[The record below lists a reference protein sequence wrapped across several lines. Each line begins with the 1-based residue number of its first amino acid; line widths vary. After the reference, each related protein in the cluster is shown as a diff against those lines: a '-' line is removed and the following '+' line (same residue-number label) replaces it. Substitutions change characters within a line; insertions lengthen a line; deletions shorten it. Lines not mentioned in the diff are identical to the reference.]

1 MKLTK
6 EVFSQE
12 LNNHQPKFPSPSNL
26 DIKFGIALYK
36 LSQTKI
42 NLNPNSNLNFQ
53 LIQKK
58 EAQNKQLN
66 WE

>member
-1 MKLTK
+1 MRITK
-6 EVFSQE
+6 EVVSRE
-12 LNNHQPKFPSPSNL
+12 LSNHQLKFPSPSNL
-26 DIKFGIALYK
+26 DFKFGIVLYK

-66 WE
+66 

>member
-1 MKLTK
+1 MRLTK
-6 EVFSQE
+6 EVVRRE
-12 LNNHQPKFPSPSNL
+12 LSNHQPKFPSPTNL
-26 DIKFGIALYK
+26 DIKFGIVLYK

-58 EAQNKQLN
+58 DAQNKQLN
-66 WE
+66 

>member
-1 MKLTK
+1 MRITK
-6 EVFSQE
+6 EVVSRE
-12 LNNHQPKFPSPSNL
+12 LSNHQLKFPSSSNL
-26 DIKFGIALYK
+26 DFKFGIVLYK

-66 WE
+66 